1 MSNAQIGREAL
12 DGGSAYLSRGDVKA
26 AEDAGQA
33 QRDRVP
39 WLVAAAVFIAYL
51 MISLWRYLRFDPTSW
66 DLGIFTEYVKQYG
79 LFRAPVVDA
88 RLPGI
93 DLLGDHFHPIVAL
106 IGPFFDLFPTPV
118 TLLVG
123 QALLTA
129 ISVIPVSRVARE
141 LLGVAPG
148 RAIGIAYGF
157 SWGLQELV
165 NNDFH
170 EVAFA
175 VPLLAFSL
183 SALVSKRIR
192 AAVLWALPLVFVKE
206 DQGFTIAVIGLI
218 IAISYR
224 HKLAGL
230 GLAFWGVAW
239 SLLAIMVIIPHFNPH
254 HVYPYW
260 STGGHWDS
268 PAAFLHQLFTGS
280 QTKLTTLALMLLP
293 TAFLALRSPLVLA
306 VVPGL
311 ALRFIAVD
319 SSYWGTAWHYNA
331 TAMPIVFIAAVDG
344 LARIR
349 AYRARY
355 GIDPDDP
362 APAASGLRAGLAES
376 GPGGLGRWLER
387 HGAAM
392 MVGICAALAFQ
403 FPLSALWDPQTYQP
417 GPHATAARAAIALV
431 PAGATVEANIDLLA
445 PLGAKSDAFWLGNSS
460 LWLGG
465 AGNPA
470 TQYVVYDTSC
480 ADMPAAQGSLLA
492 WVEKLN
498 NGAAYRL
505 IYSSNSISV
514 FRRVP

>member
-1 MSNAQIGREAL
+1 LSNAQVGQEAL
-12 DGGSAYLSRGDVKA
+12 DGGSAYLSRGDV
-26 AEDAGQA
+26 QA
-33 QRDRVP
+33 PENASQEPRDRVP
-39 WLVAAAVFIAYL
+39 WLIAAAVFIAYL

-79 LFRAPVVDA
+79 LFRAPIVDA
-88 RLPGI
+88 RMPGI

-118 TLLVG
+118 TLLVC

-141 LLGVAPG
+141 LLGVAAG

-218 IAISYR
+218 IAIGYR

-268 PAAFLHQLFTGS
+268 PGAFLDQIFTGS

-293 TAFLALRSPLVLA
+293 TAFLALRSPLILA

-344 LARIR
+344 IARIR

-355 GIDPDDP
+355 STDADDP
-362 APAASGLRAGLAES
+362 V
-376 GPGGLGRWLER
+376 PGGLASWLER

-403 FPLSALWDPQTYQP
+403 FPLSDLWNPQTYQP
-417 GPHATAARAAIALV
+417 GPHAAAARAAVALV

-460 LWLGG
+460 LWLGT
-465 AGNPA
+465 AGDPA

-480 ADMPAAQGSLLA
+480 ADMPAPQGSLLA

-505 IYSSNSISV
+505 IYSSDTISV

>member
-1 MSNAQIGREAL
+1 MSNAQ
-12 DGGSAYLSRGDVKA
+12 
-26 AEDAGQA
+26 AGQA
-33 QRDRVP
+33 ARDDEPAGSPRGDAWITDDVSAPTATQVRRDLVP
-39 WLVAAAVFIAYL
+39 WLVTFAVFSAYL

-66 DLGIFTEYVKQYG
+66 DLGIFTEYIKQYG
-79 LFRAPVVDA
+79 LLHAPITDA
-88 RLPGI
+88 RTPGM

-106 IGPFFDLFPTPV
+106 IGPLFDLFPTPA
-118 TLLVG
+118 TLLVC

-129 ISVIPVSRVARE
+129 ISVIPVSRAARE
-141 LLGVAPG
+141 LLGVAAG

-183 SALVSKRIR
+183 SALVTRRIR
-192 AAVLWALPLVFVKE
+192 AAVLWALPLVLVKE
-206 DQGFTIAVIGLI
+206 DQGFTIAMIGLI
-218 IAISYR
+218 IAIGYR
-224 HKLAGL
+224 HRLAGL

-268 PAAFLHQLFTGS
+268 PSALLRQLTEGLA
-280 QTKLTTLALMLLP
+280 TKLTTLALILLP
-293 TAFLALRSPLVLA
+293 TAFLALRSPLALVALPA
-306 VVPGL
+306 M
-311 ALRFIAVD
+311 ALRFIAVN

-331 TAMPIVFIAAVDG
+331 TVMPIVFVAAIDG
-344 LARIR
+344 LVRIR
-349 AYRARY
+349 AFGAD
-355 GIDPDDP
+355 G
-362 APAASGLRAGLAES
+362 GLR
-376 GPGGLGRWLER
+376 RWLER

-392 MVGICAALAFQ
+392 MAGICAALAFQ
-403 FPLSALWDPQTYQP
+403 FPLSSLWNPQTYQA
-417 GPHATAARAAIALV
+417 GSHATAARAAVAVV

-445 PLGAKSDAFWLGNSS
+445 PLAAKSDAFWLGNSAI
-460 LWLGG
+460 WLGN

-470 TQYVVYDTSC
+470 TRYVVYDTSC
-480 ADMPAAQGSLLA
+480 NDMPAFTGSLLA

-498 NGAAYRL
+498 RGASYRL
-505 IYSSNSISV
+505 IFSRDGISV
-514 FRRVP
+514 FRRVSGS